1 MRRTSASLLHGEPVM
16 SPYRMTIL
24 VPDAPLGVLYLAFAG
39 VYLYGSY
46 LSAGWAK
53 RRYAAATRVRHTARH
68 RRTVTA

>member
-1 MRRTSASLLHGEPVM
+1 M
-16 SPYRMTIL
+16 SPFRMT
-24 VPDAPLGVLYLAFAG
+24 VMAPGGRLGVLFLAFAAS
-39 VYLYGSY
+39 YLYGSY